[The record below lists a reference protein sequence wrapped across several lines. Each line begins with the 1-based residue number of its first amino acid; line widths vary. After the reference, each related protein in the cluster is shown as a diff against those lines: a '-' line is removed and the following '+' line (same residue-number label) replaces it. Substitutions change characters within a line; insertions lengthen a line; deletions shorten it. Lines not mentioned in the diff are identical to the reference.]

1 MLNIIKSKLN
11 NTYVKEP
18 LENKNVAIYNKDII
32 PAVRNWKSSIYTY
45 NKNIIS
51 LIDILIFFI

>member
-11 NTYVKEP
+11 NTYKKES

-32 PAVRNWKSSIYTY
+32 PAVRN
-45 NKNIIS
+45 
-51 LIDILIFFI
+51 